1 MDFSHLVSLP
11 VVVVY
16 GILLGMIT
24 PYVIGKSDKHGTLV
38 PGSIAVTSGSLLWLG
53 LTWTGLSHSGAAI
66 WLLVMLITPP
76 ITFIAIRYLRNK
88 RTLEDEKQL
97 KSL

>member
-1 MDFSHLVSLP
+1 MDLSHLISLP
-11 VVVVY
+11 VVIVY
-16 GILLGMIT
+16 GILLGLIT

-38 PGSIAVTSGSLLWLG
+38 PGSIAVAVGSVLWLI
-53 LTWTGLSHSGAAI
+53 LTWVGLSHSGAAI

-76 ITFIAIRYLRNK
+76 VTFIGIRYLRAK
-88 RTLEDEKQL
+88 RTQQDEHQL

>member
-1 MDFSHLVSLP
+1 MDLSHLISLP

-16 GILLGMIT
+16 GILLGLIT
-24 PYVIGKSDKHGTLV
+24 PYVIGKSDKHGSLV
-38 PGSIAVTSGSLLWLG
+38 PGSIAVTSGSALWLIF
-53 LTWTGLSHSGAAI
+53 TWAGLSHSGAAI

-76 ITFIAIRYLRNK
+76 VTFIAIRYLRSQ
-88 RTLEDEKQL
+88 RASEDEKQL

>member
-1 MDFSHLVSLP
+1 MDLSHLISLP

-16 GILLGMIT
+16 GILLGLIT
-24 PYVIGKSDKHGTLV
+24 PYVIGKSDKHGSLV
-38 PGSIAVTSGSLLWLG
+38 PGSIAVTVGSALWLIFTLVG
-53 LTWTGLSHSGAAI
+53 LPHSGAAI

-76 ITFIAIRYLRNK
+76 VTFIAIRYLRSQ
-88 RTLEDEKQL
+88 RAIQDDKQL